1 MNTVWMW
8 AALIACAISNWIQE
22 ITAIDD
28 GHGRLR
34 RSVQRLRRELIN
46 IPARLTRPAR
56 RLTLR
61 SPPGGRA
68 TLLTLVLG
76 RLQEL
81 PTARTG

>member
-8 AALIACAISNWIQE
+8 AALIACAMSNWISE
-22 ITAIDD
+22 ITGIDD

-61 SPPGGRA
+61 PPPGEHA
-68 TLLTLVLG
+68 KVLILVLG
-76 RLQEL
+76 RLQAL